1 MTATSG
7 KRSSS
12 KIGAPPEEPQPS
24 AFEDR
29 VLIGFVAAATVAM
42 AWISWPFFG
51 AILWAL
57 VVTIAFAPLHD
68 RLLLRTP
75 TRRNSVAVLTL
86 LLVILLVIVP
96 AFLIGSMLVEEAITT
111 YQSLQNQELDVGQIL
126 RDIEAAIPRQWRA
139 QFERFADLD
148 NLQERLSSILT
159 GGLQVIAREA
169 VSIGQ
174 GAFNFALTLGVML
187 YLTFFLLRD
196 GRYLTRRIGEVVPL
210 RSEQRGALFEKFTTV
225 IRATVKGSVIVAV
238 VQGILG
244 GLLFAF
250 LDIRAA
256 LLWGV
261 VMGLLALI
269 PAVGTGLVWFPVGVY
284 LLLTGS
290 MWQGAVLLLFGFFV
304 ISMVDNVLRPILVGQ
319 DTRMPDYV
327 VLIST
332 LGGLSVMGI
341 NGLIVGP
348 VIAAMFIAAWEIFGA
363 SRTPE
368 PK

>member
-1 MTATSG
+1 MSD
-7 KRSSS
+7 
-12 KIGAPPEEPQPS
+12 PEKKL
-24 AFEDR
+24 ARRKAADGNKFEDR
-29 VLIGFVAAATVAM
+29 VLVGFVIASTLAM

-57 VVTIAFAPLHD
+57 VVTIAFAPVHD
-68 RLLLRTP
+68 RLALMMPKRK
-75 TRRNSVAVLTL
+75 NSVTLLTM
-86 LLVILLVIVP
+86 LLVIALVIVP
-96 AFLIGSMLVEEAITT
+96 TFIIGSMMVDEAIRT
-111 YQSLQNQELDVGQIL
+111 YSSLQNREIDIGKGI
-126 RDIEAAIPRQWRA
+126 RDIEAAIPASWSA
-139 QFERFADLD
+139 QLDRFGFGNVEA
-148 NLQERLSSILT
+148 LQSRLSSVLT
-159 GGLQVIAREA
+159 SGLQLFAREA

-174 GAFNFALTLGVML
+174 GAFNFMLTLGVML

-196 GRYLTRRIGEVVPL
+196 GRHLTRRIGEVVPL
-210 RSEQRGALFEKFTTV
+210 RAEQRGALFEKFTTV
-225 IRATVKGSVIVAV
+225 IRATVKGSVIVAI

-244 GLLFAF
+244 GVLFAA

-284 LLLTGS
+284 LLVTGS
-290 MWQGAVLLLFGFFV
+290 MWQGVVLLLFGFFV

-348 VIAAMFIAAWEIFGA
+348 VIAAMFIAAWEIFGE
-363 SRTPE
+363 SRAAE
-368 PK
+368 RH

>member
-1 MTATSG
+1 MIATAQKNSA
-7 KRSSS
+7 S
-12 KIGAPPEEPQPS
+12 KLGAPPEEPQPA

-29 VLIGFVAAATVAM
+29 VLIGFVIAATAAM

-75 TRRNSVAVLTL
+75 TRRNSIAVLTL

-96 AFLIGSMLVEEAITT
+96 AFVVGSMMVEEAIAT
-111 YQSLQNQELDVGQIL
+111 YQLLQTQELDVGKIL
-126 RDIEAAIPRQWRA
+126 RDIEAAIPSQWRS
-139 QFERFADLD
+139 QFERYADLE
-148 NLQERLSSILT
+148 NLQGRLSSILT

-174 GAFNFALTLGVML
+174 GAFNFALTIGVML

-196 GRYLTRRIGEVVPL
+196 GRHLTRKIGEVVPL
-210 RSEQRGALFEKFTTV
+210 RSEQRSALFEKFTTV

-244 GLLFAF
+244 GLLFAV

-284 LLLTGS
+284 LLVTGS
-290 MWQGAVLLLFGFFV
+290 VWEGAVLLLFGFFV

-363 SRTPE
+363 SRSAGQP
-368 PK
+368 

>member
-1 MTATSG
+1 MSDLEKKPARRKAVDG
-7 KRSSS
+7 S
-12 KIGAPPEEPQPS
+12 K
-24 AFEDR
+24 FEDR
-29 VLIGFVAAATVAM
+29 VLVGFVVVSTLAM

-57 VVTIAFAPLHD
+57 VVTIAFAPVHD
-68 RLLLRTP
+68 RLALMMPKRK
-75 TRRNSVAVLTL
+75 NSVTL
-86 LLVILLVIVP
+86 LTMMLVIALVIVP
-96 AFLIGSMLVEEAITT
+96 TFIIGSMMVDEAIRT
-111 YQSLQNQELDVGQIL
+111 YSSLQNREIDIGKGI
-126 RDIEAAIPRQWRA
+126 RDLEAAVPASWSA
-139 QFERFADLD
+139 QLDRFGFGDVEA
-148 NLQERLSSILT
+148 LQSRLSSVLT
-159 GGLQVIAREA
+159 SGLQLFAREA

-174 GAFNFALTLGVML
+174 GAFNFMLTLGVML

-196 GRYLTRRIGEVVPL
+196 GRHLTRRIGEVVPL

-225 IRATVKGSVIVAV
+225 IRATVKGSVIVAI

-244 GLLFAF
+244 GVLFAF

-269 PAVGTGLVWFPVGVY
+269 PAVGTGLVWFPVGIY
-284 LLLTGS
+284 LLVTGS
-290 MWQGAVLLLFGFFV
+290 VWQGVVLLLFGFFV

-348 VIAAMFIAAWEIFGA
+348 VIAAMFIAAWEIFGE
-363 SRTPE
+363 SRAAE
-368 PK
+368 RH

>member
-1 MTATSG
+1 MSEADK
-7 KRSSS
+7 KRPR
-12 KIGAPPEEPQPS
+12 KEIAPVS
-24 AFEDR
+24 LFEDR
-29 VLIGFVAAATVAM
+29 VLVGFVVAASIAM

-57 VVTIAFAPLHD
+57 VVTIAFAPIHD
-68 RLLLRTP
+68 RLALMMPKRKNT
-75 TRRNSVAVLTL
+75 VTL
-86 LLVILLVIVP
+86 LTMMAVVALVIVP
-96 AFLIGSMLVEEAITT
+96 TFVIGSMMVEEALRT
-111 YQSLQNQELDVGQIL
+111 YNSLQSREIDVGKII
-126 RDIEAAIPRQWRA
+126 RDVEAAIPSSWRS
-139 QFERFADLD
+139 QMDRFGSADI
-148 NLQERLSSILT
+148 NALQERLSSVLT
-159 GGLQVIAREA
+159 SGLQIFAREA

-210 RSEQRGALFEKFTTV
+210 RSEQRGALFIKFTTV
-225 IRATVKGSVIVAV
+225 IRATVKGSVIVAL

-244 GLLFAF
+244 GVLFAF

-269 PAVGTGLVWFPVGVY
+269 PAVGTGLVWLPVAVY
-284 LLLTGS
+284 LLVTGS
-290 MWQGAVLLLFGFFV
+290 IWQGVVMLLFGFLV
-304 ISMVDNVLRPILVGQ
+304 ISMVDNVLRPMLVGQ

-348 VIAAMFIAAWEIFGA
+348 VIAAMFISAWEIFGE
-363 SRTPE
+363 SRAADRH
-368 PK
+368 

>member
-1 MTATSG
+1 MTEPKAKSSAVKAT
-7 KRSSS
+7 
-12 KIGAPPEEPQPS
+12 PLPT
-24 AFEDR
+24 FEDR
-29 VLIGFVAAATVAM
+29 VLLGFVVAATIAM

-57 VVTIAFAPLHD
+57 VVTIAFAPVHD
-68 RLLLRTP
+68 RLALMMP
-75 TRRNSVAVLTL
+75 KRRNSVSLLTL
-86 LLVILLVIVP
+86 MMVIALVIIPTIMIGTMMVDEALV
-96 AFLIGSMLVEEAITT
+96 T
-111 YQSLQNQELDVGQIL
+111 YNSLQSREIDLGQVL
-126 RDIEAAIPRQWRA
+126 RDIEAAIPASWRA
-139 QFERFADLD
+139 VLERVGPAEIEEI
-148 NLQERLSSILT
+148 QRRLSSVLT
-159 GGLQVIAREA
+159 SGLQLIAREA

-196 GRYLTRRIGEVVPL
+196 GRYLTRRIGDVVPL
-210 RSEQRGALFEKFTTV
+210 RADQRAALFDKFTTV

-238 VQGILG
+238 VQGVLG
-244 GLLFAF
+244 GVLFAF

-269 PAVGTGLVWFPVGVY
+269 PAVGTGLVWFPVGIY
-284 LLLTGS
+284 LLATGS
-290 MWQGAVLLLFGFFV
+290 VWQGVVLLLCGFFV

-348 VIAAMFIAAWEIFGA
+348 VIAAMFIAAWEIFGE
-363 SRTPE
+363 SRAANRQ
-368 PK
+368 

>member
-1 MTATSG
+1 MSEPTKTPAKS
-7 KRSSS
+7 R
-12 KIGAPPEEPQPS
+12 APKVQDTPQ
-24 AFEDR
+24 FEDK
-29 VLIGFVAAATVAM
+29 VLIGFVIVASVAM
-42 AWISWPFFG
+42 AWVSWPFFG

-57 VVTIAFAPLHD
+57 VVTIAFAPVHD

-75 TRRNSVAVLTL
+75 NRKNSIAALTL
-86 LLVILLVIVP
+86 MMVIALVIIP
-96 AFLIGSMLVEEAITT
+96 AFVVGSMMVDEALNT
-111 YQSLQNQELDVGQIL
+111 YNSLQSREIDIGRVL
-126 RDIEAAIPRQWRA
+126 RDIEAMIPAQWLKL
-139 QFERFADLD
+139 FERFGPADLEQ
-148 NLQERLSSILT
+148 LQERLSSVLT
-159 GGLQVIAREA
+159 SGLQLIAREA

-196 GRYLTRRIGEVVPL
+196 GRHLTRRIGEVVPL
-210 RSEQRGALFEKFTTV
+210 RAEQRGALFDKFTTV
-225 IRATVKGSVIVAV
+225 IRATVKGSVIVAI

-244 GLLFAF
+244 GVLFAI

-269 PAVGTGLVWFPVGVY
+269 PAVGTGLVWFPVGIY
-284 LLLTGS
+284 LL
-290 MWQGAVLLLFGFFV
+290 
-304 ISMVDNVLRPILVGQ
+304 VDNVLRPILVGQ

-348 VIAAMFIAAWEIFGA
+348 VIAAMFISAWEIFGE
-363 SRTPE
+363 SRAAQRH
-368 PK
+368 

>member
-1 MTATSG
+1 MSE
-7 KRSSS
+7 
-12 KIGAPPEEPQPS
+12 PEKKPARRKAAQGPI
-24 AFEDR
+24 FEDR
-29 VLIGFVAAATVAM
+29 VLVGFVVASTLAM

-57 VVTIAFAPLHD
+57 VVTIAFAPVHD
-68 RLLLRTP
+68 RLALMMPKRKNT
-75 TRRNSVAVLTL
+75 VTL
-86 LLVILLVIVP
+86 LTMMLVIALVIVP
-96 AFLIGSMLVEEAITT
+96 TFIIGSMMVEEAVAT
-111 YQSLQNQELDVGQIL
+111 YSSLQNREIDIGKVI
-126 RDIEAAIPRQWRA
+126 RDIEAAIPASWSA
-139 QFERFADLD
+139 QLDRFGFGDTAE
-148 NLQERLSSILT
+148 LQSRLSSVLT
-159 GGLQVIAREA
+159 SGLQLFAREA

-174 GAFNFALTLGVML
+174 GAFNFVLTLGVML

-196 GRYLTRRIGEVVPL
+196 GRHLTRRIGEVVPL
-210 RSEQRGALFEKFTTV
+210 RSEQRGALFVKFTTV

-244 GLLFAF
+244 GVLFAF

-269 PAVGTGLVWFPVGVY
+269 PAVGTGLVWFPVGIY
-284 LLLTGS
+284 LLVTGS
-290 MWQGAVLLLFGFFV
+290 VWQGVVLLLFGFFV

-348 VIAAMFIAAWEIFGA
+348 VIAAMFIAAWEIFGE
-363 SRTPE
+363 SRAAE
-368 PK
+368 RH

>member
-1 MTATSG
+1 MSETVKPAARKKVIAASG
-7 KRSSS
+7 
-12 KIGAPPEEPQPS
+12 GPL
-24 AFEDR
+24 FEDR
-29 VLIGFVAAATVAM
+29 VLVGFVIVTTLAM

-57 VVTIAFAPLHD
+57 VVTIAFAPVHD
-68 RLLLRTP
+68 RIAMMMP
-75 TRRNSVAVLTL
+75 KRRNTVSLLTL
-86 LLVILLVIVP
+86 MLVIALVIIP
-96 AFLIGSMLVEEAITT
+96 AIVVGSMMVEEAIAT
-111 YQSLQNQELDVGQIL
+111 YNSLQTNEIDLGKII
-126 RDIEAAIPRQWRA
+126 RDIEAMIPDQWRNM
-139 QFERFADLD
+139 LD
-148 NLQERLSSILT
+148 RMGFTDMAALQSRLSSVLT
-159 GGLQVIAREA
+159 SGLQLIAREA

-196 GRYLTRRIGEVVPL
+196 GRHLTRRIGEVVPL
-210 RSEQRGALFEKFTTV
+210 RAEQRGALFDKFTTV

-244 GLLFAF
+244 GVLFAI

-269 PAVGTGLVWFPVGVY
+269 PAVGTGLVWFPVGIY
-284 LLLTGS
+284 LLATGS
-290 MWQGAVLLLFGFFV
+290 IWQGVVLLLCGFFL

-348 VIAAMFIAAWEIFGA
+348 VIAAMFIAAWEIFGE
-363 SRTPE
+363 SRAAE
-368 PK
+368 RH

>member
-1 MTATSG
+1 MSE
-7 KRSSS
+7 
-12 KIGAPPEEPQPS
+12 PEKKAARRKVAQGPI
-24 AFEDR
+24 FEDR
-29 VLIGFVAAATVAM
+29 VLVGFVVASTLAM

-57 VVTIAFAPLHD
+57 VVTIAFAPVHD
-68 RLLLRTP
+68 RLALMMPKRKNT
-75 TRRNSVAVLTL
+75 VTL
-86 LLVILLVIVP
+86 LTMMLVIALVIVP
-96 AFLIGSMLVEEAITT
+96 TFIIGSMMVEEAVAT
-111 YQSLQNQELDVGQIL
+111 YNSLQNQEIDVGKII
-126 RDIEAAIPRQWRA
+126 RDIEAAIPASWSA
-139 QFERFADLD
+139 QLDRFGFGDTAE
-148 NLQERLSSILT
+148 LQKRLSSVLT
-159 GGLQVIAREA
+159 SGLQLFAREA

-174 GAFNFALTLGVML
+174 GAFNFVLTLGVML

-196 GRYLTRRIGEVVPL
+196 GRHLTRRIGEVVPL
-210 RSEQRGALFEKFTTV
+210 RAEQRGALFDKFTTV
-225 IRATVKGSVIVAV
+225 IRATVKGSVIVAI

-244 GLLFAF
+244 GVLFAF

-269 PAVGTGLVWFPVGVY
+269 PAVGTGLVWFPVGIY
-284 LLLTGS
+284 LLVTGS
-290 MWQGAVLLLFGFFV
+290 MWQGVVLLLFGFFV

-348 VIAAMFIAAWEIFGA
+348 VIAAMFIAAWEIFGE
-363 SRTPE
+363 SRAADRH
-368 PK
+368 

>member
-1 MTATSG
+1 MSEPGKAPAKTKTAKVQDS
-7 KRSSS
+7 
-12 KIGAPPEEPQPS
+12 PL
-24 AFEDR
+24 FEDR
-29 VLIGFVAAATVAM
+29 VLIGFVIAATLAM
-42 AWISWPFFG
+42 AWVSWPFFG

-57 VVTIAFAPLHD
+57 VVTIAFAPVHD

-75 TRRNSVAVLTL
+75 NRRNSVAALTL
-86 LLVILLVIVP
+86 LLVIALVIIP
-96 AFLIGSMLVEEAITT
+96 AFIVGSMMVDEALNT
-111 YQSLQNQELDVGQIL
+111 YNSLQSREIDIGKIL
-126 RDIEAAIPRQWRA
+126 RDIEAMIPRQWRA
-139 QFERFADLD
+139 QFERFGPTDLEA
-148 NLQERLSSILT
+148 LQGRLSSILT
-159 GGLQVIAREA
+159 SGLQLIAREA
-169 VSIGQ
+169 VNIGQ

-196 GRYLTRRIGEVVPL
+196 GRQLTRRIGDVVPL
-210 RSEQRGALFEKFTTV
+210 RPEQRGALFEKFTTV
-225 IRATVKGSVIVAV
+225 IRATVKGSVIVAL
-238 VQGILG
+238 VQGVIG
-244 GLLFAF
+244 GILFAI

-284 LLLTGS
+284 LVLSGS
-290 MWQGAVLLLFGFFV
+290 VWQGVVLLFAGFFL

-348 VIAAMFIAAWEIFGA
+348 VIAAMFISAWEIFGE
-363 SRTPE
+363 SRAAHRH
-368 PK
+368 

>member
-1 MTATSG
+1 MSDPAKPPAKAKTAKVQDS
-7 KRSSS
+7 
-12 KIGAPPEEPQPS
+12 PQ
-24 AFEDR
+24 FEDR
-29 VLIGFVAAATVAM
+29 VLVGFVIAATVAM
-42 AWISWPFFG
+42 AWVSWPFFG
-51 AILWAL
+51 AILWAM

-68 RLLLRTP
+68 RLLLRSP
-75 TRRNSVAVLTL
+75 NRRNSIAVLTL
-86 LLVILLVIVP
+86 LIIIALVIIPAILV
-96 AFLIGSMLVEEAITT
+96 GSMMVEEALAT
-111 YQSLQNQELDVGQIL
+111 YNSLQSQEIDIGKIL
-126 RDIEAAIPRQWRA
+126 RDLEAAVPEAWRS
-139 QFERFADLD
+139 QLERFGPADI
-148 NLQERLSSILT
+148 NELQSRLSSVLT
-159 GGLQVIAREA
+159 AGLQLIAREA

-174 GAFNFALTLGVML
+174 GAFNFVLALGVML
-187 YLTFFLLRD
+187 YLSFFLLRD
-196 GRYLTRRIGEVVPL
+196 GRHLTRRIGEVVPL
-210 RSEQRGALFEKFTTV
+210 RPEQRGALFEKFTTV
-225 IRATVKGSVIVAV
+225 IRATVKGSVIVAI

-269 PAVGTGLVWFPVGVY
+269 PAVGTGLVWFPVAIY
-284 LLLTGS
+284 LLVTGS
-290 MWQGAVLLLFGFFV
+290 VWQGVVMLVFGFLV

-348 VIAAMFIAAWEIFGA
+348 VIAAMFIAAWEIFGE
-363 SRTPE
+363 SRAANRH
-368 PK
+368 

>member
-1 MTATSG
+1 MTE
-7 KRSSS
+7 S
-12 KIGAPPEEPQPS
+12 KPKTPRAKAANGPT
-24 AFEDR
+24 FEDR
-29 VLIGFVAAATVAM
+29 VLLGFVVAATIAM

-57 VVTIAFAPLHD
+57 VVTIAFAPVHD
-68 RLLLRTP
+68 RLAMMMP
-75 TRRNSVAVLTL
+75 KRRNSVALLTL
-86 LLVILLVIVP
+86 MLVFALVIIPAILVGTMMVDE
-96 AFLIGSMLVEEAITT
+96 ALVT
-111 YQSLQNQELDVGQIL
+111 YNSLQTREIDLGKVL
-126 RDIEAAIPRQWRA
+126 RDIEAAIPASWRA
-139 QFERFADLD
+139 QLERIGPAEIEEI
-148 NLQERLSSILT
+148 QRRMSSFLT
-159 GGLQVIAREA
+159 SGLQIFAREA

-196 GRYLTRRIGEVVPL
+196 GRYLTRRIGEIVPL
-210 RSEQRGALFEKFTTV
+210 HSEQRSALFEKFTTV
-225 IRATVKGSVIVAV
+225 IRATVKGSVIVAI
-238 VQGILG
+238 VQGVLG

-269 PAVGTGLVWFPVGVY
+269 PAVGTGLVWFPMGIY
-284 LLLTGS
+284 LLVAGS
-290 MWQGAVLLLFGFFV
+290 VWQGVLLLLFGFFV

-319 DTRMPDYV
+319 DTRMPDYI

-348 VIAAMFIAAWEIFGA
+348 VIAAMFIAAWEIFGE
-363 SRTPE
+363 SRAAGRQ
-368 PK
+368 

>member
-1 MTATSG
+1 MNETEKKTTR
-7 KRSSS
+7 K
-12 KIGAPPEEPQPS
+12 KNAPIS
-24 AFEDR
+24 LFEDR
-29 VLIGFVAAATVAM
+29 VLVGFVIAATIAM

-57 VVTIAFAPLHD
+57 VVTIAFAPIHD
-68 RLLLRTP
+68 RLALLMPKRKNTV
-75 TRRNSVAVLTL
+75 TLVTMLAVIA
-86 LLVILLVIVP
+86 LVIIPTFVV
-96 AFLIGSMLVEEAITT
+96 GSMMVEEAINT
-111 YQSLQNQELDVGQIL
+111 YNSLQSREIDIGKFI
-126 RDIEAAIPRQWRA
+126 RDLEAAMPDTIRKQLD
-139 QFERFADLD
+139 RFGPTDI
-148 NLQERLSSILT
+148 NELQTRLSSVLT
-159 GGLQVIAREA
+159 SGLQLFAREA

-174 GAFNFALTLGVML
+174 GAFNFILTLGVML

-210 RSEQRGALFEKFTTV
+210 RSEQRGALFQKFTTV

-244 GLLFAF
+244 GTLFAI

-269 PAVGTGLVWFPVGVY
+269 PAVGTGLVWLPMGIY
-284 LLLTGS
+284 LLVTGS
-290 MWQGAVLLLFGFFV
+290 IWQGVVMLLFGFLI

-327 VLIST
+327 VMIST

-341 NGLIVGP
+341 NGLVVGP
-348 VIAAMFIAAWEIFGA
+348 VIAAMFISAWEIFGE
-363 SRTPE
+363 SRAADRH
-368 PK
+368 

>member
-1 MTATSG
+1 MSEADKKPAAKKAVASG
-7 KRSSS
+7 
-12 KIGAPPEEPQPS
+12 PV
-24 AFEDR
+24 FEDR
-29 VLIGFVAAATVAM
+29 VLVGFVVASTLAM

-57 VVTIAFAPLHD
+57 VVTIAFAPIHD
-68 RLLLRTP
+68 RLALMMPKRKNT
-75 TRRNSVAVLTL
+75 VTL
-86 LLVILLVIVP
+86 LTMMAVIALVIIPTFVV
-96 AFLIGSMLVEEAITT
+96 GSMMVEEALNT
-111 YQSLQNQELDVGQIL
+111 YNSLQNREIDVGKVI
-126 RDIEAAIPRQWRA
+126 RDIEAAIPASWRT
-139 QFERFADLD
+139 QLDRFGPTDI
-148 NLQERLSSILT
+148 NELQTRLSSVLT
-159 GGLQVIAREA
+159 SGLQLFAREA

-196 GRYLTRRIGEVVPL
+196 GRHLTRKIGEVVPL
-210 RSEQRGALFEKFTTV
+210 RAEQRGALFAKFTTV
-225 IRATVKGSVIVAV
+225 IRATVKGSVIVAI

-244 GLLFAF
+244 GFLFAF

-269 PAVGTGLVWFPVGVY
+269 PAVGTGLVWAPMGIY
-284 LLLTGS
+284 LLVTGS
-290 MWQGAVLLLFGFFV
+290 VWQGVTLLLFGFFV

-348 VIAAMFIAAWEIFGA
+348 VIAAMFISAWEIFGE
-363 SRTPE
+363 SRAAQRH
-368 PK
+368 